1 MRRYTGVMATMTLT
15 GSDLTL
21 LGYTAEVRDTESGAL
36 IVTLRTESGRTVNAA
51 DLHLQDPQPRELVD
65 EFDTLALISR
75 G

>member
-1 MRRYTGVMATMTLT
+1 MATMTLS

-21 LGYTAEVRDTESGAL
+21 LGYTVQVRDTESGAL
-36 IVTLRTESGRTVNAA
+36 VVTLRNESGRTVNAA
-51 DLHLQDPQPRELVD
+51 DLHLQDAQPRELVD

>member
-1 MRRYTGVMATMTLT
+1 MTLT

-21 LGYTAEVRDTESGAL
+21 LGYTAEVRDTDNGAL
-36 IVTLRTESGRTVNAA
+36 IVTLRTESGRAVNAA